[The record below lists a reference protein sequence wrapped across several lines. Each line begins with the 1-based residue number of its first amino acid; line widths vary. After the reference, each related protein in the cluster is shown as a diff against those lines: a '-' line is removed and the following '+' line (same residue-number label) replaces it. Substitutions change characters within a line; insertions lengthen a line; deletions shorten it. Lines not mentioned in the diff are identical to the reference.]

1 MDGRRSSSGRGT
13 EAGSGALIWLPPK
26 ISLSRQA
33 CNCCRDW
40 LTLQMAYLVLCAATL
55 VCCLLLGG
63 GTRAGFLSDA
73 ALQLLC
79 IPLLLAALWRL
90 GDVTLTR
97 QMRWALAF
105 CLLCVFVPLF
115 QLIPLPPA
123 IWTALPA
130 RKAEAA
136 SFALLG
142 RDLPWMLIS
151 VSPTATWL
159 SLISQIPPLA
169 IFLGTVLLGYRERR
183 ILSLVILAVGV
194 MSVFLG
200 LAQIA
205 QGPSSS
211 LRPFVYT
218 NDTEAVGFF
227 ANRNHFAALLY
238 SLTLLAAAWAVSVT
252 FTRDNWQRRGSKK
265 IVAIT
270 ASFTQLV
277 ALIAAQT
284 MARSRAGLGL
294 TMVALLGA
302 FALVFVQRAEEPTK
316 GRAATKLLGG
326 AIAIALLFG
335 VQFALYRILERF
347 AVDPLADGRVV
358 FARVT
363 TDAAQALFPLGAGV
377 GTFVPVYAEFEKPQD
392 AMSDTF
398 ANRAHNDFLEGFLES
413 GIVGTIILALF
424 LTWFAVASLRVWRR
438 TVPDM
443 TLVDRLLPLA
453 ATVAVGLLLA
463 HSLADYPL
471 RTAAIMGI
479 LAFSCALLI
488 EPIPGAQVGVRTKS
502 QRVRELQ
509 RAEPML
515 PAQRTAASFA
525 PARSPKRRQR
535 WGADVDWPKEWR
547 KPQDPPFGKPG
558 AKDEVSD

>member
-1 MDGRRSSSGRGT
+1 
-13 EAGSGALIWLPPK
+13 
-26 ISLSRQA
+26 
-33 CNCCRDW
+33 
-40 LTLQMAYLVLCAATL
+40 MAYLAFCATTL

-63 GTRAGFLSDA
+63 GTRAGFLSDT

-105 CLLCVFVPLF
+105 CLLCVSVPLL

-130 RKAEAA
+130 RKAEVAP
-136 SFALLG
+136 FALLG
-142 RDLPWMLIS
+142 RDLPWMPIS

-159 SLISQIPPLA
+159 SLISLIPPLA
-169 IFLGTVLLGYRERR
+169 VFLGTMLLGYRERR
-183 ILSLVILAVGV
+183 ILSLVVLAVGIV
-194 MSVFLG
+194 SVFLG

-238 SLTLLAAAWAVSVT
+238 SLTLFAAAWTVSVALG
-252 FTRDNWQRRGSKK
+252 RGDWQRHSSK
-265 IVAIT
+265 IVAT
-270 ASFTQLV
+270 VASFTLLV
-277 ALIAAQT
+277 ALIAAQS

-302 FALVFVQRAEEPTK
+302 FALAFVKRNDEPAK
-316 GRAATKLLGG
+316 GGSATKLLGG
-326 AIAIALLFG
+326 AITLALLFA

-347 AVDPLADGRVV
+347 ALDPLEDGRVV

-363 TDAAQALFPLGAGV
+363 TGAAKALFPLGSGV
-377 GTFVPVYAEFEKPQD
+377 GTFVPVYAGFEKPQD
-392 AMSDTF
+392 TMSDTF
-398 ANRAHNDFLEGFLES
+398 ANRAHNDFLEGLLES
-413 GIVGTIILALF
+413 GIVGMVVLTLF
-424 LTWFAVASLRVWRR
+424 LAWFAVASLRVLRQ
-438 TVPDM
+438 TDPVIM
-443 TLVDRLLPLA
+443 QIDRLLPLA
-453 ATVAVGLLLA
+453 ATVVVGLLLA

-471 RTAAIMGI
+471 RTAAMMGI

-488 EPIPGAQVGVRTKS
+488 EPIPGEQVDVATRS
-502 QRVRELQ
+502 QRVRERQ
-509 RAEPML
+509 RAVPTL
-515 PAQRTAASFA
+515 ATRPIVALSA
-525 PARSPKRRQR
+525 PAPNPRPGQP
-535 WGADVDWPKEWR
+535 WGADVAWPEEWR
-547 KPQDPPFGKPG
+547 KLQDRPSGKPG
-558 AKDEVSD
+558 AKDEAGG